1 VNAVFFFYPLIWI
14 EKVASKTRIFI
25 FKTTLSITFGCLF
38 VHSWLTFSPVLW
50 TKKRVATN
58 ARMNSRRKGLFVV
71 LIFFLIVHSWLIFS
85 SVLWTKKRV
94 ATNAR
99 MNSRRKGLFV
109 VLILFI
115 YFFRAFVANFFIRN
129 TDKKKGCHE
138 CTNEQPKERV
148 VCGLN
153 FIYLFFSCIR
163 G

>member
-85 SVLWTKKRV
+85 SVIQTKKRV

-99 MNSRRKGLFV
+99 MNSRREGLFV
-109 VLILFI
+109 VLI
-115 YFFRAFVANFFIRN
+115 FFLIVHSWLIFSSVLW
-129 TDKKKGCHE
+129 TKKGCHE
-138 CTNEQPKERV
+138 CTNEQPKGKG
-148 VCGLN
+148 CLW
-153 FIYLFFSCIR
+153 S
-163 G
+163 

>member
-71 LIFFLIVHSWLIFS
+71 LI
-85 SVLWTKKRV
+85 
-94 ATNAR
+94 
-99 MNSRRKGLFV
+99 
-109 VLILFI
+109 LFI

-138 CTNEQPKERV
+138 CTNEQPKGRV

-153 FIYLFFSCIR
+153 FFFNRAFVANFFIR
-163 G
+163 IVDKKRLPRMHE